1 MKKWSRESV
10 EDGKSDHQINVIW
23 FCVEGTS
30 GKLFPQ
36 AVRNFLDAT
45 KHWPHV
51 PIVVIITKS
60 YSKRDREENIALV
73 QKAFGEVKTSRMPKA
88 ISPVVADT
96 FWIDDEGLQAAKE
109 DAAQFRLN
117 RKRVLSQSTTAA
129 ATLSAVIVGAVP
141 VPIPDATILGPVEIA
156 AITAISKIYGI
167 DKEHGAERFKETIA
181 EVGTVS
187 LAAKGVLSLTKAI
200 PGLNLATSVANA
212 VVAGSIVAA
221 LCGATIYA
229 CEQVYLGNKSADD
242 ADWLKRLVE
251 SKLSGDFV
259 AKVTDALKQ
268 TASDGLDAKR
278 IADLIFGLFSTGK

>member
-1 MKKWSRESV
+1 MPN
-10 EDGKSDHQINVIW
+10 G
-23 FCVEGTS
+23 
-30 GKLFPQ
+30 
-36 AVRNFLDAT
+36 
-45 KHWPHV
+45 
-51 PIVVIITKS
+51 
-60 YSKRDREENIALV
+60 SKRPL
-73 QKAFGEVKTSRMPKA
+73 T
-88 ISPVVADT
+88 
-96 FWIDDEGLQAAKE
+96 
-109 DAAQFRLN
+109 
-117 RKRVLSQSTTAA
+117 
-129 ATLSAVIVGAVP
+129 
-141 VPIPDATILGPVEIA
+141 
-156 AITAISKIYGI
+156 
-167 DKEHGAERFKETIA
+167 

-251 SKLSGDFV
+251 STLSGDFV

>member
-1 MKKWSRESV
+1 M
-10 EDGKSDHQINVIW
+10 
-23 FCVEGTS
+23 
-30 GKLFPQ
+30 
-36 AVRNFLDAT
+36 
-45 KHWPHV
+45 
-51 PIVVIITKS
+51 
-60 YSKRDREENIALV
+60 
-73 QKAFGEVKTSRMPKA
+73 
-88 ISPVVADT
+88 
-96 FWIDDEGLQAAKE
+96 QAAKE

-212 VVAGSIVAA
+212 
-221 LCGATIYA
+221 
-229 CEQVYLGNKSADD
+229 
-242 ADWLKRLVE
+242 WLPE
-251 SKLSGDFV
+251 
-259 AKVTDALKQ
+259 
-268 TASDGLDAKR
+268 ASLQHYVGLQSMLASR
-278 IADLIFGLFSTGK
+278 FILAIRAPTMPTG